1 MTILEE
7 LETIGAVPLNV
18 RDAAMSVQSQLD
30 AELTP
35 SRENVNYIE
44 CWVNHM
50 RGNNRYGK

>member
-7 LETIGAVPLNV
+7 LKAIGSVPRNV
-18 RDAAMSVQSQLD
+18 RDAAIFVQSRL
-30 AELTP
+30 AAKLTP

-44 CWVNHM
+44 CWVNRM

>member
-18 RDAAMSVQSQLD
+18 RDAAMSVQSRLD